1 MAGVL
6 GPSGWRIPSH
16 LGSVPLCPPVL
27 DMQQTYDM
35 WLKKHNPGKP
45 GEGTPIGSREGEKQI
60 QMPTDYA
67 DIMVTPHPHPPPPP
81 GPWFQP
87 DPETVGGALS
97 LSGQRREGEHP
108 WWLCSPDGLPLLALR
123 QEQQQQEAVAAAH
136 PVREAQGEGLHVGQR
151 RQRLGLP
158 LPHGRVPAL
167 RQVLGEDRAMGGAA
181 KLEAGLLW
189 LRWAWRVAQGVGWP
203 ESAAPGCGGGI
214 GSEVVSPALQPRV
227 RSSRRPGHARCHE
240 DKLHEGSLA
249 QGRWSSQPR
258 VPQPL
263 VESVQGLGSEP
274 PAARRLQKGKACPDG
289 DKCRCAHGQEEL
301 NEWLDRRE
309 VLKQKLAKARKDML
323 LCPRDDDFGK
333 YNFLLQ
339 EDGNTAGATPE
350 APAAA
355 TIPGE

>member
-1 MAGVL
+1 MEHPL
-6 GPSGWRIPSH
+6 TRH
-16 LGSVPLCPPVL
+16 FVPYFLPVL

-45 GEGTPIGSREGEKQI
+45 GEGTPISSREGEKQI

-67 DIMVTPHPHPPPPP
+67 DIMVMTPRACRRR
-81 GPWFQP
+81 GLGQSGAG
-87 DPETVGGALS
+87 GGAGLS
-97 LSGQRREGEHP
+97 PTQRRGGRALMMAVP
-108 WWLCSPDGLPLLALR
+108 PDGLPLLALR

-136 PVREAQGEGLHVGQR
+136 PVREAQGEGLHVRQR
-151 RQRLGLP
+151 RQWLGLP

-167 RQVLGEDRAMGGAA
+167 RQVR
-181 KLEAGLLW
+181 
-189 LRWAWRVAQGVGWP
+189 
-203 ESAAPGCGGGI
+203 
-214 GSEVVSPALQPRV
+214 
-227 RSSRRPGHARCHE
+227 RRPGRADGQRAWGDE
-240 DKLHEGSLA
+240 VVAPSGSSWPGGGAQLLLGVRSRGRGGTLPGPSLA
-249 QGRWSSQPR
+249 ALGQVLERVGTCPLSAGLKLQGETCGGRLSG
-258 VPQPL
+258 
-263 VESVQGLGSEP
+263 QGLARGAAARVGRAQGSGSEP
-274 PAARRLQKGKACPDG
+274 PAALHRLQKGKACPDG

-339 EDGNTAGATPE
+339 EDGDAAGAAPE

-355 TIPGE
+355 PATVTGE